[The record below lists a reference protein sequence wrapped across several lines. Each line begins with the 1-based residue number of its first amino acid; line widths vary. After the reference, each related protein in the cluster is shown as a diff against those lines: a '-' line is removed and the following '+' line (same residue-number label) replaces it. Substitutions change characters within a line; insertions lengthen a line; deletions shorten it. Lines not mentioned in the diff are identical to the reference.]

1 LRADIWQT
9 GNFFVYGGLAF
20 AVLCLGLLIRHDWLR
35 LTRPSRRV
43 LAEVIGHHSRFQGGA
58 MAFSAIYGFYDE
70 AGAHEVTDAVT
81 HAEPEPEEGETIELV
96 YPAGR
101 PDLARP
107 PRLLTW
113 LGVYA
118 TFVFILGMT
127 TAKLLGWLD

>member
-1 LRADIWQT
+1 MRADLWQT
-9 GNFFVYGGLAF
+9 GDFFVYAGLAF

-43 LAEVIGHHSRFQGGA
+43 LAEVIGHDSRFQGGGMEFA
-58 MAFSAIYGFYDE
+58 AIYGFYDE

-81 HAEPEPEEGETIELV
+81 HADPEPEEGEMVELV

-107 PRLLTW
+107 PRLLMW

-118 TFVFILGMT
+118 TFVFIVAMT
-127 TAKLLGWLD
+127 SAKLLGWLD